1 MMLYPAIDL
10 QNGRCVRLAQGER
23 GRATIYHDDP
33 AAQARR
39 FAAQGFRFLHLVDL
53 DAAQRGRSVNH
64 AAIEAIL
71 EDNALPV
78 QLGGGLRHL
87 EAMAHWLEKG
97 AARVIIGT
105 AAAEDPALLAEAC
118 RAFPNR
124 VCVALDVRQG
134 RLATAGWEKE
144 SRVNAAEVAQ
154 RAAECGAAALIYT
167 DILRDGMGSGINVEA
182 TAALAAQVDCPVIAS
197 GGLAGLD
204 DIAALRAARPPLA
217 GVVCGRALYD
227 GRLDAAA
234 ALALARTAPKGAPKD
249 APAS

>member
-23 GRATIYHDDP
+23 QRATIYHHDP
-33 AAQARR
+33 AAQARH
-39 FAAQGFRFLHLVDL
+39 FAALGFRFLHLVDL

-64 AAIEAIL
+64 AAIEEIL
-71 EDNALPV
+71 ADNALPV
-78 QLGGGLRHL
+78 QLGGGLRSL

-124 VCVALDVRQG
+124 ICVALDVRQGLKG

-144 SRVNAAEVAQ
+144 SRVSAAELAQ
-154 RAAECGAAALIYT
+154 RAATCGAAALIYT

-204 DIAALRAARPPLA
+204 DIAALRAARPKIA

-227 GRLDAAA
+227 GRLDAAE
-234 ALALARTAPKGAPKD
+234 ALARA